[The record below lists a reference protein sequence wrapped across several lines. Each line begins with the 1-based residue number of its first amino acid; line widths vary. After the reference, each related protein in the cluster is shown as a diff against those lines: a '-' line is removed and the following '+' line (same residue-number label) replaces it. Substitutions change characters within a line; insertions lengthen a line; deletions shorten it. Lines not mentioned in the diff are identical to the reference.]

1 MEGGESAANF
11 NVEEA
16 RDNYIQQMWINRS
29 TESPLND
36 LKIAQAVLYAIDQQG
51 LINVVMEGHGEP
63 VYCYGSD
70 LNIGF
75 QEKWKTEDYY
85 NYIRKKQ
92 KNS

>member
-1 MEGGESAANF
+1 
-11 NVEEA
+11 
-16 RDNYIQQMWINRS
+16 MWINRS

-75 QEKWKTEDYY
+75 QENGKQRIIITI
-85 NYIRKKQ
+85 IRKKQ

>member
-1 MEGGESAANF
+1 
-11 NVEEA
+11 
-16 RDNYIQQMWINRS
+16 MWINRS

-85 NYIRKKQ
+85 NYNPEKAKELL
-92 KNS
+92 KEA